1 MFNSALIY
9 ELAAMKLYADPLLFQ
24 VTKDCPEYAEAQR
37 LLKFLDYFI
46 GISSED
52 IPKNSL
58 MREFVGGSVFNV

>member
-1 MFNSALIY
+1 MSGIDV
-9 ELAAMKLYADPLLFQ
+9 K
-24 VTKDCPEYAEAQR
+24 TEYLKAKR